1 VFILFKESD
10 YMNSIAVLLNNNG
23 EMTSWLDNG
32 IVKIYKKSNNEWIE
46 LKSLPYTLSANS
58 NIIDLR
64 NNLLAL
70 VEKLD
75 DCRIFVAK
83 EVSGLLYS
91 ILDSYPFDIYEL
103 NGIPDIF
110 LDSILI
116 SQEKNQKDKL
126 LLESKSEKYFFP
138 EIIDKQ
144 GNYTINLKKILQFD
158 KTSTTKKVLIPFLEK
173 EKFKSL
179 EVIFDH
185 VPKWFERD
193 LPKMGYDFEITSLE
207 DANTRLLIYPKSE
220 AK

>member
-1 VFILFKESD
+1 
-10 YMNSIAVLLNNNG
+10 MNSIAVLLNNNG

-32 IVKIYKKSNNEWIE
+32 IVKLYKKTNNEWIE
-46 LKSLPYTLSANS
+46 LKSLPYSISTNS

-64 NNLLAL
+64 KNLLEL

-103 NGIPDIF
+103 NGTPDIF

-116 SQEKNQKDKL
+116 SQEKNQIDKLQKEEL
-126 LLESKSEKYFFP
+126 LLESKSENNSFP
-138 EIIDKQ
+138 EIIDKH
-144 GNYTINLKKILQFD
+144 GNYTINLKKLLQSD
-158 KTSTTKKVLIPFLEK
+158 GTSTTKKILIPFLEK

-185 VPKWFERD
+185 VPKWFEKD
-193 LPKMGYDFEITSLE
+193 LPKMGYDFDITSLK
-207 DANTRLLIYPKSE
+207 DDITKILIYRKSE
-220 AK
+220 SM